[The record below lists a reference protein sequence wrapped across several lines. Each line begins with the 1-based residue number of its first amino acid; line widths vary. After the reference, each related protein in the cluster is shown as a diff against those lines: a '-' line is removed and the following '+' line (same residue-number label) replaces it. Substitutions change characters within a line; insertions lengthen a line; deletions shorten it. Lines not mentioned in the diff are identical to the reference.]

1 MMGNNHSGIIQ
12 TAWIILIL
20 SIPVRTSSQNIPDCD
35 LKFIEHLV
43 KTGCYK
49 EALYLL
55 DSGDCAPFQ
64 MNDSIIYLR
73 GWSLYLLNQPVASS
87 ESLIKIEPSSV
98 YYLKSH
104 FYASYNYTQ
113 AANFDKAEESL
124 NKMDIRSDSMI
135 SLKNYQ
141 LAGIKLIQGNLP
153 EFEEWLNEVDHNRYW
168 MSDPYKNLLNL
179 STEMKSHKSKSPFAA
194 GLMSGIIP
202 GSGKLYAGKKGEAV
216 TAFLSTA
223 GLGLVTWE
231 NYRKSGISSFKTI
244 LFGSAFAVTYIA
256 NIYGAVFSVRILE
269 KEYNENVKSTILF
282 NLRIPLDRIFGK

>member
-1 MMGNNHSGIIQ
+1 MVNNHSRIIQ
-12 TAWIILIL
+12 IAWTIIIL
-20 SIPVRTSSQNIPDCD
+20 SIPARIFSQNIPDCD

-49 EALYLL
+49 EALYIL
-55 DSGDCAPFQ
+55 DSGECAPFQ

-73 GWSLYLLNQPVASS
+73 GWSLYLSNQPLAAS

-124 NKMDIRSDSMI
+124 EKLEIRSDSMI

-141 LAGIKLIQGNLP
+141 LAGLKLMRGDIP
-153 EFEEWLNEVDHNRYW
+153 TFEELFNAVDHTHYGL
-168 MSDPYKNLLNL
+168 SDPYKSLLNL
-179 STEMKSHKSKSPFAA
+179 SAEMKSHKSKSPFAA

-216 TAFLSTA
+216 TAFLSTV

-231 NYRKSGISSFKTI
+231 NYRKSGINSFKTI
-244 LFGSAFAVTYIA
+244 IFGSAFAVTYIA
-256 NIYGAVFSVRILE
+256 NIYGAVFSVRIME

-282 NLRIPLDRIFGK
+282 NLRIPLDRTFGK